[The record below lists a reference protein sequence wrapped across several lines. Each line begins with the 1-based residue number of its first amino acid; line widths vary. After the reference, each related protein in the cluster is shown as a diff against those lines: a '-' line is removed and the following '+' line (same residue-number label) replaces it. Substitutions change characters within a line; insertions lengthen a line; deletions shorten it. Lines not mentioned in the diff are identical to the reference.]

1 MGGAK
6 NDCMHAILECQLKKT
21 IQRPDEPQIVVAL
34 GAALLAND
42 MTVT

>member
-6 NDCMHAILECQLKKT
+6 NDCLHAILERQLKKT